1 MQVYFSDPAEDCI
14 ELFANLKL
22 FPDNDEAL
30 ATSQCSANLITVAS
44 AVVGEETNNE

>member
-14 ELFANLKL
+14 ELVSNLKL

-30 ATSQCSANLITVAS
+30 ATSQCWADLI
-44 AVVGEETNNE
+44 AVVSTVVDEETNNE